1 MGLKKNTLSIKPSIN
16 KLVLK
21 IVSSIKMTVNNLFK
35 NKLFHMRNFP
45 SLLSLSLILV
55 IFSCNS
61 SNDSSDYTAVDLYP
75 NVTAKFAGK
84 LDLGNL
90 ANYANQTIPAYI
102 TKDNTAG
109 NPITDK
115 GATLGRVLF
124 YDTNLSSN
132 NTISCSSCHIQAN
145 AFGDVAIASIGV
157 NGTTTRHSMRLA
169 NSRFS
174 VENKFFWDERAA
186 TLEVQSTQPIQ
197 NHIEMGFS
205 GTSGDGS
212 IATLITKLQN
222 IGYYKELFKYAF
234 GSEIITE
241 NKIQLALS
249 QFVRSIQS
257 FDSKYDAGR
266 VLVANDNQP
275 FANFTAQENQGKNLF
290 LTPPV
295 FDATGS
301 RTAGGVGCAGC
312 HAAPEFDID
321 PNTRNNGII
330 GVLNTPGIDI
340 TNTRAPSLRNLVK
353 LDGTT
358 NGPMMHTG
366 NLETLQTVIG
376 HYGTINLATGNTN
389 LDPRLRPNS
398 FGQKLNLTAPEVN
411 ALITFLRTLS
421 GTNLYVDSKWS
432 SPF

>member
-1 MGLKKNTLSIKPSIN
+1 MKNIISP
-16 KLVLK
+16 
-21 IVSSIKMTVNNLFK
+21 
-35 NKLFHMRNFP
+35 
-45 SLLSLSLILV
+45 LSLGFVSVL
-55 IFSCNS
+55 FSC
-61 SNDSSDYTAVDLYP
+61 SNGSDYVDPVVTDLYP

-84 LDLGNL
+84 IDLNNL
-90 ANYANQTIPAYI
+90 SNYANQIIPAYI
-102 TKDNTAG
+102 TKDNSAG

-197 NHIEMGFS
+197 DHIEMGFS
-205 GTSGDGS
+205 GTLGDGS
-212 IATLITKLQN
+212 ITTLIAKLQN
-222 IGYYKELFKYAF
+222 IGYYKELFQYVY
-234 GSEIITE
+234 GSETITE
-241 NKIQLALS
+241 NKIQLALA
-249 QFVRSIQS
+249 QFARSIQS
-257 FDSKYDAGR
+257 FDSKYDIGR
-266 VLVANDNQP
+266 TLVANDNQP

-295 FDATGS
+295 FDASGS
-301 RTAGGVGCAGC
+301 RTAGGLGCATC

-321 PNTRNNGII
+321 PNSRNNGII
-330 GVLNTPGIDI
+330 GVLNSPGIDI

-353 LDGTT
+353 PDGTT

-366 NLETLQTVIG
+366 NLVTLQNVIG

-389 LDPRLRPNS
+389 LDPRLRPNG
-398 FGQKLNLTAPEVN
+398 FGQQLNLTAPEVN
-411 ALITFLRTLS
+411 ALIAFLRTLS